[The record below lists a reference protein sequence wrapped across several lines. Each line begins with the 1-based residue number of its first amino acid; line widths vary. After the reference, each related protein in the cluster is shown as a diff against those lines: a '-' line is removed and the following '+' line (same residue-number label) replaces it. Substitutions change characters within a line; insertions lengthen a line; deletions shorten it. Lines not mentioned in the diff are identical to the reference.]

1 MQPCYTIHTFPQ
13 KQGLWDELSRPAGSV
28 MPEDLLLQLFFR
40 LTSTM
45 STQTFCHAL
54 GLDGQQDEYKVFCK
68 NGSALMPISGA
79 DNLKLLFAVGT
90 CYQLATLFKIAVQ
103 TKSSNSSMSKWNK
116 VIVELAAAFAPLL
129 AVQWSGFNN
138 VILYAASAIRYCIEK
153 TAPVK
158 ISNMFGELEVVSRF
172 RKFSWSDFAKR
183 KLTAAMVFAGPIF
196 YLVIKENFFNELGQ
210 EDNNSYIQFCPK
222 ENIYLY
228 EPGKDSYSFAALGT
242 LSFVAGII
250 ATDMLVFIAHKVGLL
265 NDPREPLGQFN
276 PFQKT
281 RYKPIITARTPF
293 LEAVEP
299 TKRVRANAAIAPIP
313 QQLTTDSPISGR
325 VEPRRKIEKNGP
337 ATEQTSQPEI
347 VINHLAL
354 RTTMKLDE
362 FPDLPLAPLS
372 GSGVHNVNLW
382 GVIAPDTQH
391 HRAEFNKKLNS
402 GTIGLGH
409 SIQLL
414 TTGAY
419 ELRHSGDS
427 RIIGRLIT
435 GEDQVY
441 RGICDIFGWQRAIE
455 LVKEMKGKCNEDLG
469 LIIFSA
475 VAAKHGDIARVAN
488 AFGR

>member
-1 MQPCYTIHTFPQ
+1 M
-13 KQGLWDELSRPAGSV
+13 
-28 MPEDLLLQLFFR
+28 
-40 LTSTM
+40 
-45 STQTFCHAL
+45 
-54 GLDGQQDEYKVFCK
+54 
-68 NGSALMPISGA
+68 
-79 DNLKLLFAVGT
+79 
-90 CYQLATLFKIAVQ
+90 
-103 TKSSNSSMSKWNK
+103 
-116 VIVELAAAFAPLL
+116 
-129 AVQWSGFNN
+129 
-138 VILYAASAIRYCIEK
+138 
-153 TAPVK
+153 
-158 ISNMFGELEVVSRF
+158 
-172 RKFSWSDFAKR
+172 
-183 KLTAAMVFAGPIF
+183 
-196 YLVIKENFFNELGQ
+196 
-210 EDNNSYIQFCPK
+210 
-222 ENIYLY
+222 
-228 EPGKDSYSFAALGT
+228 
-242 LSFVAGII
+242 
-250 ATDMLVFIAHKVGLL
+250 
-265 NDPREPLGQFN
+265 
-276 PFQKT
+276 
-281 RYKPIITARTPF
+281 
-293 LEAVEP
+293 EAVEP